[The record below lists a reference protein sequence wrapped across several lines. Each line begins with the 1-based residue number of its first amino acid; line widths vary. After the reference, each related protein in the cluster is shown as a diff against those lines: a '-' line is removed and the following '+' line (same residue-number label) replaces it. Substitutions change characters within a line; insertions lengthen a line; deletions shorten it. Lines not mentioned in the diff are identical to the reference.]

1 MQENKTILIVTND
14 TLLAHRLTEIFHAN
28 GYNIGVAADGE
39 SAIDGIS
46 ERDIDIVIVDTF
58 LPDIFGNILI
68 SKLRFLSP
76 ESEIVFMTDLLDTI
90 PQALSNGAT
99 TSIQKPINLQQVLV
113 VVNNIIEIKSL
124 KRENLCL
131 TVQLDLAKEKVQEY
145 PEGYQINLN

>member
-28 GYNIGVAADGE
+28 GYNVGVAADGD

-46 ERDIDIVIVDTF
+46 ERDTDVVFVDTF

-68 SKLRFLSP
+68 RKLRYLSP
-76 ESEIVFMTDLLDTI
+76 EIEIIYMADLLLTI
-90 PQALSNGAT
+90 PLALSNGAT
-99 TSIQKPINLQQVLV
+99 TSIQKPINMQQVLV
-113 VVNNIIEIKSL
+113 VVNKFIEIKSL

-131 TVQLDLAKEKVQEY
+131 TVQLNLAKEKVQEY

>member
-14 TLLAHRLTEIFHAN
+14 TLLAHLLTEIFHAN
-28 GYNIGVAADGE
+28 GYNVGVAADGD

-46 ERDIDIVIVDTF
+46 ERDIDVVFVDTF

-68 SKLRFLSP
+68 RKLRYLSP
-76 ESEIVFMTDLLDTI
+76 EIEIIYMADLLHTI
-90 PQALSNGAT
+90 PLALSNGAT
-99 TSIQKPINLQQVLV
+99 TSIQKPINMQQVLV
-113 VVNNIIEIKSL
+113 VVNKFIEIKSL

-131 TVQLDLAKEKVQEY
+131 TVQLNLAKEKVQEY